1 MLGAGHIALPVCE
14 FAAKSGFEVYVCD
27 DRPSFANEGRFPDA
41 AQVLCDSFENCIRQL
56 KITSYD
62 YIVIITRGH
71 THDADCLRERHHA
84 SIDEADDHDG
94 RGRGRLDHGGDA
106 RAEQDALERGA
117 REFIEYDLELVA
129 GHFLQPVAHERHA
142 EQEQGHAAKQRDH
155 IVDPQ
160 NASRSL
166 CDIFALT
173 SHYSRKRCKDK
184 CRNCTCV

>member
-1 MLGAGHIALPVCE
+1 MLSSGAADVRQAEDP
-14 FAAKSGFEVYVCD
+14 A
-27 DRPSFANEGRFPDA
+27 RDA
-41 AQVLCDSFENCIRQL
+41 RAEDGAE
-56 KITSYD
+56 
-62 YIVIITRGH
+62 
-71 THDADCLRERHHA
+71 HDADGLAHLHHA
-84 SIDEADDHDG
+84 GVDEADDHDG
-94 RGRGRLDHGGDA
+94 RGRGRLDHGGDT

-173 SHYSRKRCKDK
+173 SHYIRKRCKDK